1 MRVVV
6 AMSGG
11 VDSSVAAG
19 LLRRAGHEVIGL
31 TLQLFDCETGTSER
45 SCCGLAGVAA
55 ARAAAGRL
63 GLPHYVI
70 DGQASFEQQVLR
82 PAWEDYAAGR
92 TPNPCV
98 RCNEWL
104 KLGLLDAQARRMG
117 AAFVATGHH
126 ARVEP
131 GAWPV
136 LRRGLD
142 RDKDQSYFLFSLAPE
157 QLRRLLLPV
166 GERTKAEVRDLAAQ
180 WGLPNAARAESQDA
194 CIAQRGELAEAL
206 RRRFG
211 AVVPSGVLRGPEG
224 EVVGRHEG
232 VHRFT
237 VGQRKGLGL
246 GLGQRAYVTAID
258 AGQAEVRLGSLQQLA
273 RVGLSARG
281 VRWLS
286 AEAPVGERAAEVQIR
301 YRQAPV
307 PARLAPQ
314 PDGTVAVR
322 FAQPQRAVAPGQAV
336 VFYEG
341 DRVLG
346 GGWIASTTGTEG
358 EELGA
363 LKDGGKRSR
372 PSMRRN
378 L

>member
-19 LLRRAGHEVIGL
+19 LLREAGHEVIGL
-31 TLQLFDCETGTSER
+31 TLQLYDCETGTSER
-45 SCCGLAGVAA
+45 SCCGLSGVAA
-55 ARAAAGRL
+55 ARAAAGAL

-82 PAWEDYAAGR
+82 PAWDDYAAGR

-98 RCNEWL
+98 RCNDAL
-104 KLGLLDAQARRMG
+104 KLGLLDAQARRLG

-126 ARVEP
+126 ARIAH

-142 RDKDQSYFLFSLAPE
+142 REKDQSYFLFSLAAE

-166 GERTKAEVRDLAAQ
+166 GERTKAEVRELARQ

-194 CIAQRGELAEAL
+194 CIAQRGDLAEAL
-206 RRRFG
+206 RLRFG
-211 AVVPSGVLRGPEG
+211 APARPGLMRQAEG
-224 EVVGRHEG
+224 RVVGRHEG

-237 VGQRKGLGL
+237 VGQRKGLGV
-246 GLGQRAYVTAID
+246 GLGERAYVTAID
-258 AGQAEVRLGSLQQLA
+258 AARGEVRLGSA
-273 RVGLSARG
+273 RALERAGLYADAVS
-281 VRWLS
+281 WLI
-286 AEAPVGERAAEVQIR
+286 EAPPTGERAVEVQMR
-301 YRQAPV
+301 YRQRPV
-307 PARLAPQ
+307 PARLVPQ
-314 PDGTVAVR
+314 AHGTVEVHFERA
-322 FAQPQRAVAPGQAV
+322 QRAVAPGQAV
-336 VFYEG
+336 VFFEG

-346 GGWIASTTGTEG
+346 GGWIAKAIGDD
-358 EELGA
+358 A
-363 LKDGGKRSR
+363 
-372 PSMRRN
+372 
-378 L
+378 

>member
-19 LLRRAGHEVIGL
+19 LLRDAGHEVIGL
-31 TLQLFDCETGTSER
+31 TLQLYDCESGTSER

-63 GLPHYVI
+63 GLLHYVI
-70 DGQASFEQQVLR
+70 DGQASFEDEVLR

-98 RCNEWL
+98 RCNERL
-104 KLGLLDAQARRMG
+104 KLGLLDAQARRLG
-117 AAFVATGHH
+117 ADFVATGHH
-126 ARVEP
+126 ARVEQ

-136 LRRGLD
+136 LRRGRD
-142 RDKDQSYFLFSLAPE
+142 PDKDQSYFLFSLAPE

-166 GERTKAEVRDLAAQ
+166 GERTKAEVRALALR
-180 WGLPNAARAESQDA
+180 WGLPNATRAESQDA

-206 RRRFG
+206 RQRFG
-211 AVVPSGVLRGPEG
+211 ATAKGGVLRGPAG
-224 EVVGRHEG
+224 EVVGHHEG

-246 GLGQRAYVTAID
+246 SLRQRVYVAAID
-258 AGQAEVRLGSLQQLA
+258 AARAEVQLGGLQQLA
-273 RVGLSARG
+273 RGGLTAHG
-281 VRWLS
+281 VRWSSPETLQG
-286 AEAPVGERAAEVQIR
+286 PRAVEVQIR

-307 PARLAPQ
+307 PARVTPQ
-314 PDGTVAVR
+314 ADGTVEVR
-322 FAQPQRAVAPGQAV
+322 FARPQRAVAPGQAV

-341 DRVLG
+341 DCVLG
-346 GGWIASTTGTEG
+346 GGWIASTSD
-358 EELGA
+358 A
-363 LKDGGKRSR
+363 
-372 PSMRRN
+372 
-378 L
+378 